1 VVETDEYDRIFSAL
15 KHPIRRQ
22 ILFLLEEKSEA
33 SFTEIQN
40 AVHMDDTG
48 LLSYHLKELTPLVT
62 QSARGRYSL
71 SDIGLASMMLFR
83 KVEREREKSDNN
95 ARKYVEKV
103 VGEIVLLPIII
114 GIALMSPL
122 SVDIYLSVQAVYSA
136 LSIELSVLM
145 FLAGTLGMVFGVV
158 LFIFYDRH
166 YFSQKTG
173 TVVAHSLLFAVCVSS
188 LSIAEIYVS
197 NRFGE
202 AALASG
208 GSTPFLLSI
217 LRTLSFL
224 GTTPII
230 AYVMSRFLNRQ

>member
-71 SDIGLASMMLFR
+71 SDVGRASMMLFR
-83 KVEREREKSDNN
+83 KVEREKEKTENSV
-95 ARKYVEKV
+95 RKYLDKV
-103 VGEIVLLPIII
+103 VGEIVLLPLII

-122 SVDIYLSVQAVYSA
+122 SVDIYLSVQTIYSVP
-136 LSIELSVLM
+136 SIELLVLT
-145 FLAGTLGMVFGVV
+145 FLVGLLGMVFGAV
-158 LFIFYDRH
+158 LFVFYDRH
-166 YFSQKTG
+166 YFSQKTR
-173 TVVAHSLLFAVCVSS
+173 TVIAHSLLFAVCISL
-188 LSIAEIYVS
+188 LSIAEIYIG

-202 AALASG
+202 TTLASG
-208 GSTPFLLSI
+208 GNIPFLLSI
-217 LRTLSFL
+217 LCTLSFL